1 MNIQTAQTSAIPPVA
16 YFDRAM
22 AALKS
27 LNFYRDEDSAQP
39 EVALVASLSGVD
51 EARAV
56 AIARVLQQSS
66 RFSEIVRDELTSVTL
81 SDRYTDI
88 VKAFDSIRD
97 DATRLVEQ
105 AQDGKIDVREKLQNA
120 WMRVFRGDISDRFDR
135 IRDTFLA
142 VSRDSGDQLER
153 ESKILDMYA
162 DFRFALKEAEIQAHE
177 LLQLQEQALKAAQ
190 ATLASAQETLDR
202 ARVPGRESVGTSAV
216 IIDPAPPHKPVTEL
230 MADYGR
236 MVMVRDE
243 ALRAVQSEDE
253 RYQVAKDLADNLQVA
268 YATSEAVMARVRQAH
283 QVKMRVN
290 QRSITFFSTNET
302 VLTALNAAFVTQLGL
317 HESTQT
323 LNAMVDGINKGIE
336 TVADV
341 GDQLLKDGLKAGYGG
356 AISVESVRKLVD
368 SVTNFQQTVGNDIQE
383 LRENATRDAAE
394 ISSYVEQGKRR
405 YASLV
410 STTGVQQQDVIEV
423 EEG

>member
-1 MNIQTAQTSAIPPVA
+1 MTTDNPAVA
-16 YFDRAM
+16 AESPTRTNYFDRAM
-22 AALKS
+22 AAVKS
-27 LNFYRDEDSAQP
+27 MGLMRQEDTTQP
-39 EVALVASLSGVD
+39 AVRLVTKLASLC
-51 EARAV
+51 EPKAV

-66 RFSEIVRDELTSVTL
+66 RFNEIVRDELTSAKL

-88 VKAFDSIRD
+88 VRAFDSIRD

-105 AQDGKIDVREKLQNA
+105 AQDGKIDVRERLQNA
-120 WMRVFRGDISDRFDR
+120 WMRVFRGDISDRFDK

-162 DFRFALKEAEIQAHE
+162 DFRFALKDAEIQAHE
-177 LLQLQEQALKAAQ
+177 LLQLQEQALEAAKERLDASQ
-190 ATLASAQETLDR
+190 AAVDGAGTEDQADLARRT
-202 ARVPGRESVGTSAV
+202 
-216 IIDPAPPHKPVTEL
+216 
-230 MADYGR
+230 MA
-236 MVMVRDE
+236 RDE
-243 ALRAVQSEDE
+243 ALRAAQLEDE

-268 YATSEAVMARVRQAH
+268 YATSESVMARVRQAH

-356 AISVESVRKLVD
+356 TISVESVRKLVD

>member
-1 MNIQTAQTSAIPPVA
+1 MTTDNPAVA
-16 YFDRAM
+16 AESPTRTNYFDRAM
-22 AALKS
+22 AAVKS
-27 LNFYRDEDSAQP
+27 MGLMRQEDTTQP
-39 EVALVASLSGVD
+39 AVRLVTKLASLC
-51 EARAV
+51 EPKAV

-66 RFSEIVRDELTSVTL
+66 RFNEIVRDELTSVKL

-88 VKAFDSIRD
+88 VRAFDSIRD
-97 DATRLVEQ
+97 DAMRLVEQ
-105 AQDGKIDVREKLQNA
+105 AQDGKIDVRERLQNA
-120 WMRVFRGDISDRFDR
+120 WMRVFRGDISDRFDK

-162 DFRFALKEAEIQAHE
+162 DFRFALKDAEIQAHE
-177 LLQLQEQALKAAQ
+177 LLQLQEQALEAAKERLDASQ
-190 ATLASAQETLDR
+190 AAVDGAGTEDQADLARRT
-202 ARVPGRESVGTSAV
+202 
-216 IIDPAPPHKPVTEL
+216 
-230 MADYGR
+230 MA
-236 MVMVRDE
+236 RDE
-243 ALRAVQSEDE
+243 ALRAAQLEDE

-268 YATSEAVMARVRQAH
+268 YATSESVMARVRQAH

-356 AISVESVRKLVD
+356 TISMESVRKLVD
-368 SVTNFQQTVGNDIQE
+368 SVTNFQQTVGTDIQE

-405 YASLV
+405 YAALIGQPS
-410 STTGVQQQDVIEV
+410 GE
-423 EEG
+423 